1 MVNKPDEDLIEACK
15 KQDRAAQQQLFER
28 YSYKMMAICIRYSDT
43 RQDAEDLLQDGFIKV
58 FAKIGS
64 FKRNSSLST
73 WMSRVFINM
82 AINRLNRDK
91 RRFKETSLED
101 EYVNYDDN
109 DIDLPKNVDGQE
121 VLNAMKELPDKYEVV
136 LSLYAIDGMNHR
148 EIANLLGISE
158 GGSKSRLSRARNLL
172 RDMLK
177 DKGIIE

>member
-1 MVNKPDEDLIEACK
+1 VVHKPDEDLIEACK
-15 KQDRAAQQQLFER
+15 KQDRAAQRQLFEK
-28 YSYKMMAICIRYSDT
+28 YSSKMMAICIRYSDT

-58 FAKIGS
+58 FSKIGS
-64 FKRNSSLST
+64 FKRNSALST
-73 WMSRVFINM
+73 WMTRVFINL

-101 EYVNYDDN
+101 EYVNYDDS
-109 DIDLPKNVDGQE
+109 DVDLPEDVDGQA
-121 VLNAMKELPDKYEVV
+121 VLNTMKELPEKYEVV

-148 EIANLLGISE
+148 EIANLLGITE